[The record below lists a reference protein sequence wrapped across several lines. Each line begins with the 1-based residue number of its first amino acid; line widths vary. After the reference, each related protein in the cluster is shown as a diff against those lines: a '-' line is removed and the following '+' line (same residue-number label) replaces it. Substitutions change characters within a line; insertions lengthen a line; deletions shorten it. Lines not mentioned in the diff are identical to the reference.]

1 MFNFS
6 IMPLFPDKK
15 MEICDDIEY
24 QVRAGIATIPLFSV
38 TLTPEGDPAI
48 DKAQMCCEIYEEYKG
63 ELDKRG
69 IASGILMQA
78 TIGHGW
84 KLNQPSAFQKFIG
97 LSNGEMPEICCPYDE
112 GFRAYI
118 RAAAARIAR
127 ARPAHIMLDDDFR
140 LMSWRPGGGCACP
153 LHLKA
158 VSKIIGREIGREELY
173 RKISEGTEE
182 GNALRE
188 AFIST
193 QLDSLI
199 GCAREIRRGI
209 DSECPSIPGSFCLC
223 GESAEAAY
231 EVASIMAGEG
241 NPVILRTNNANYCTT
256 DSRDLV
262 RSFHIAAVQMAAL
275 SGKPDAVLAET
286 DTCPQNRY
294 SASATR
300 LHAHFTFSL
309 LEGMKGAKH
318 WITRMIAYEP
328 KSGVA
333 YRKKLSANRGFYE
346 ELARIAPEL
355 VWQGCK
361 IPIPEKPT
369 YPVGKSGIAG
379 TITRNNG
386 WVSHVLDRFGIPM
399 HFSPEGEG
407 VYYFDGA
414 IDEHFTDEQIREFLS
429 GRLVADAQSAKR
441 LIARGFG
448 KELGVDVRE
457 RKPTDKNASAES
469 YPGGAVSKAPY
480 KTHELVPLSDKT
492 LPLSEIYHLRD
503 GKYKEPLYPGA
514 TLYKND
520 LGGSVAVFS
529 GDTAFPY
536 DLVNAFGFLCEAR
549 KTQLI
554 KLMSTLGALP
564 VCYPDDAEV
573 FMKAAKTKD
582 GRLFCALLNL
592 SLDAIERL
600 PLLTESRLI
609 SAERLTPEGTYEPVS
624 YRSEGNR
631 NELDITAT
639 PYEPVVL
646 MLCI

>member
-6 IMPLFPDKK
+6 IMPLLPDRIK
-15 MEICDDIEY
+15 ELCDDVEY
-24 QVRAGIATIPLFSV
+24 QVRAGIATMPLFSV

-48 DKAQMCCEIYEEYKG
+48 DKAQMLCERYEKYKA
-63 ELDKRG
+63 ELDRRN
-69 IASGILMQA
+69 IPSGILMQA

-84 KLNQPSAFQKFIG
+84 KLNQPSSFQKFVG
-97 LSNGEMPEICCPYDE
+97 LSDGSTPEVCCPYDE
-112 GFRAYI
+112 DFRAYI

-127 ARPAHIMLDDDFR
+127 TRPAHIMLDDDFR

-158 VSKIIGREIGREELY
+158 VSRIIGKEIGREELY
-173 RKISEGTEE
+173 RKINEGTEE
-182 GNALRE
+182 SKALRE

-209 DSECPSIPGSFCLC
+209 DSEDPSIPGSFCLC

-231 EVASIMAGEG
+231 EVATIMAGEG
-241 NPVILRTNNANYCTT
+241 NPIVLRTNNANYCTT

-294 SASATR
+294 SASAQR

-333 YRKKLSANRGFYE
+333 YRKKLAANRGFYE
-346 ELARIAPEL
+346 EISRIVPEL

-361 IPIPEKPT
+361 IPIPQRPT
-369 YPVGKSGIAG
+369 YPVGKGGIAG
-379 TITRNNG
+379 TITSNNG
-386 WVSHVLDRFGIPM
+386 WVSHVLDRFGIPL
-399 HFSPEGEG
+399 HFSPKGEG

-414 IDEHFTDEQIREFLS
+414 IDEHFTDEEIREFLS
-429 GRLVADAQSAKR
+429 GKLVADAQSAKR
-441 LIARGFG
+441 LVARGFG
-448 KELGVDVRE
+448 NELGVEVKE
-457 RKPTDKNASAES
+457 RKPTDKNASAER
-469 YPGGAVSKAPY
+469 YPSGAISKAPY
-480 KTHELVPLSDKT
+480 KTHELVPLSENTKQ
-492 LPLSEIYHLRD
+492 LSEVYHLRD
-503 GKYKEPLYPGA
+503 GKYTEPLYPGA
-514 TLYKND
+514 TLFKND
-520 LGGSVAVFS
+520 LGGTAAVFS
-529 GDTAFPY
+529 GVTDFPY

-549 KTQLI
+549 KNQLI
-554 KLMSTLGALP
+554 ELMQSLGELP

-592 SLDAIERL
+592 GLDPIESL

-609 SAERLTPEGTYEPVS
+609 SAERLAPDGSYTPVGFKA
-624 YRSEGNR
+624 EGNR
-631 NELDITAT
+631 NELEITAT